1 MTIAAIAFSETGM
14 ALGQRLME
22 NVPDM
27 TLHRCGHGELASWT
41 ADNFTR
47 NDALL
52 FIGSVGIAV
61 RAIAPH
67 VVSKTSDPAVVVM
80 DELGTYAIPVLS
92 GHLGGANA
100 LAVQLSRACGALA
113 VVTTATDIHGL
124 FAVDDWARRQ
134 GLRVA
139 NPERIKWISARLL
152 SGETIRYKSLYP
164 ISGPVPAHLESADE
178 EYDVLISHRSRGR
191 DTALR
196 LVPPIVTLGIGCR
209 KNISRQAVEAA
220 IDNALR
226 RAGCHPAAV
235 SAVATI
241 DLKAHEGALV
251 RYCKDKGIP
260 LVTYSAE
267 ALSQVPGVFSSSAF
281 VQKITGV
288 DNVCERAAVRHSGGR
303 LIRPKEAMDG
313 VTVALALSEPHL
325 SFQEAL

>member
-1 MTIAAIAFSETGM
+1 MTIAAIAFSHTGM
-14 ALGQRLME
+14 ALGQRLMAS
-22 NVPDM
+22 VPDM
-27 TLHRCGHGELASWT
+27 TLHRCGHGELATWT
-41 ADNFTR
+41 ADHFSQ

-100 LAVQLSRACGALA
+100 LAVQLSQACGAVA

-152 SGETIRYKSLYP
+152 SGETIRFKSLYP
-164 ISGPVPAHLESADE
+164 ISGPVPAQLESAHE
-178 EYDVLISHRSRGR
+178 TYDILISHRSRGR

-196 LVPPIVTLGIGCR
+196 LVPPVVTLGVGCR
-209 KNISRQAVEAA
+209 KNISREAVEAA

-226 RAGCHPAAV
+226 RAGCHPFAV
-235 SAVATI
+235 NALATI

-251 RYCKDKGIP
+251 AYCRDKGIP

-267 ALSQVPGVFSSSAF
+267 ALSQVSGAFSSSAF
-281 VQKITGV
+281 VQKTTGV
-288 DNVCERAAVRHSGGR
+288 DNVCERAAVLHSGGR
-303 LIRPKEAMDG
+303 LLRPKEAMDG

>member
-1 MTIAAIAFSETGM
+1 MTIAAIAFSDAGM
-14 ALGQRLME
+14 ALGHRLMAS
-22 NVPDM
+22 VPDM
-27 TLHRCGHGELASWT
+27 TLHRCGHGELATWT
-41 ADNFTR
+41 ADNFPR

-100 LAVQLSRACGALA
+100 LAVQLSRA
-113 VVTTATDIHGL
+113 
-124 FAVDDWARRQ
+124 RRQ

-164 ISGPVPAHLESADE
+164 IAGPVPAHLESADE
-178 EYDVLISHRSRGR
+178 EYDILISHRSRGR

-196 LVPPIVTLGIGCR
+196 LVPPIVTLGVGCR
-209 KNISRQAVEAA
+209 KNISREAVEAA

-226 RAGCHPAAV
+226 RAGCHPCAV
-235 SAVATI
+235 NALATI
-241 DLKAHEGALV
+241 ELKANEPALV
-251 RYCKDKGIP
+251 AYCRDKGIP

-267 ALSQVPGVFSSSAF
+267 ALSQVPGTFSSCRGA
-281 VQKITGV
+281 
-288 DNVCERAAVRHSGGR
+288 
-303 LIRPKEAMDG
+303 P
-313 VTVALALSEPHL
+313 
-325 SFQEAL
+325 

>member
-1 MTIAAIAFSETGM
+1 MTIAAIAFSDAGM
-14 ALGQRLME
+14 ALGRRLTAAL
-22 NVPDM
+22 PDM
-27 TLHRCGHGELASWT
+27 TLHRCAHGELADWT
-41 ADNFTR
+41 AAQFPR
-47 NDALL
+47 QDALL

-61 RAIAPH
+61 RAVAPH
-67 VVSKTSDPAVVVM
+67 VVSKVSDPAVVVM

-100 LAVQLSRACGALA
+100 LAVQLSQISGALA

-152 SGETIRYKSLYP
+152 SGETIRFKSLYP
-164 ISGPVPAHLESADE
+164 IEGPVPAQWESADE
-178 EYDVLISHRSRGR
+178 GYDVLISHRSRGR

-209 KNISRQAVEAA
+209 KNISREAIENAV
-220 IDNALR
+220 DNALR
-226 RAGCHPAAV
+226 RAGCHAAAV
-235 SAVATI
+235 QAVATI
-241 DLKAHEGALV
+241 DMKAHEPALTA
-251 RYCKDKGIP
+251 YCRDKGLP

-267 ALSQVPGVFSSSAF
+267 ALSQVPGTFSASAF
-281 VQKITGV
+281 VQKTTGV
-288 DNVCERAAVRHSGGR
+288 DNVCERAAVLHSGGR

-313 VTVALALSEPHL
+313 VTVALALSQPHL
-325 SFQEAL
+325 TF